1 MSSQTK
7 PNHTDRGHAEFSPSA
22 LKYLAACPGFHGRE
36 GTSSAAERGTRIHEA
51 LEVRNPAHLQDEAEV
66 QCYEQCVALEDSFIA
81 SYEASFAAATPDQI
95 HPSA

>member
-1 MSSQTK
+1 MSSTK
-7 PNHTDRGHAEFSPSA
+7 PNHQDRGHAEFSPSA

-66 QCYEQCVALEDSFIA
+66 QCYEQCVALEDSFLA
-81 SYEASFAAATPDQI
+81 SFEASFSSTATPD
-95 HPSA
+95 PSTP